1 MTFREAEKMIKS
13 DGWRFDRAKG
23 SHYQYKHPKKPGT
36 VTIPY
41 HKGDLKIEDIKS
53 IEKQSGLKLR

>member
-1 MTFREAEKMIKS
+1 MTFQEVEKKIKK
-13 DGWRFDRAKG
+13 DGWFLVRVKG
-23 SHYQYKHPKKPGT
+23 SHHHYNHPTKPGT

-41 HKGDLKIEDIKS
+41 HKGDLKISDIKS